1 MAASLAL
8 GDRGHDDAREDWNKN
23 LDQHPAVIVQP
34 GGATDVAVAV
44 RQAALW
50 SMAVQGTGHGA
61 MLPCDDA
68 MLIDTSKQWFR
79 SHGNENWEFDDAGL
93 VRSRRPEVCDVP

>member
-8 GDRGHDDAREDWNKN
+8 GDRGHDDAREAWNKN
-23 LDQHPAVIVQP
+23 IDQHPAGIVQP
-34 GGATDVAVAV
+34 GGAADVAVAV

-50 SMAVQGTGHGA
+50 SMAVQGTGHG
-61 MLPCDDA
+61 A